1 VSRPPTPPS
10 PTGSEPGSPAD
21 KPSGVGKALA
31 WTVVGLAALRKRKD
45 RTAVRRAHVDPFRH
59 RPARPGSALSNGQGP
74 ADRAGTGV
82 DGAQDDNAHDGKAQ
96 DDMAQNGTAQSQNG
110 PGQNGTAQNGTA
122 GNGKTEGDGPTRH
135 GEQAELP
142 TQIPAK
148 GWLQITKRAFKES
161 SKDNVGILAGG
172 IAYAAFLA
180 LFPALIAGISLF
192 GIVADP
198 ETIARQTNGLLVAL
212 PESAQPLLRDQI
224 TSLAATSGGA
234 LGFGF
239 VLSILLAIWS
249 ASGGTTSLIS
259 AVNIAYDEEE
269 SRNFLKLRGTALLLT
284 LGAIVFMLLT
294 LGLVAVVPAVLNALE
309 LGTLIN
315 VGVEIVRWTLLVVLI
330 VVALGVVYR
339 VAPDRD
345 APQFKWT
352 SVGASVA
359 AVLFVLASFAFSFYV
374 NNFGSYNKT
383 YGALAGV
390 IVLLL
395 WLYLTA
401 YIVLLGAEI
410 NAEAEKQTEKDTTKG
425 PAAPMGER
433 GAAAADSVADPPEP
447 VKK

>member
-1 VSRPPTPPS
+1 M
-10 PTGSEPGSPAD
+10 PGA
-21 KPSGVGKALA
+21 KVLA
-31 WTVVGLAALRKRKD
+31 WAVVGLAALRKRKD
-45 RTAVRRAHVDPFRH
+45 RSAVRRVHTDPFRP
-59 RPARPGSALSNGQGP
+59 RPPRGSGAGANGITS
-74 ADRAGTGV
+74 AAGGGT
-82 DGAQDDNAHDGKAQ
+82 DGGTDNGKGNG
-96 DDMAQNGTAQSQNG
+96 MQNGTGND
-110 PGQNGTAQNGTA
+110 TA
-122 GNGKTEGDGPTRH
+122 ERP
-135 GEQAELP
+135 GEQAALP

-148 GWLQITKRAFKES
+148 GWLQVTKRAFKES

-180 LFPALIAGISLF
+180 LFPALIAVISLF
-192 GIVADP
+192 GLVADP

-224 TSLAATSGGA
+224 TSLTATSGGA

-239 VLSILLAIWS
+239 ALSMLLALWS
-249 ASGGTTSLIS
+249 ASGGTSSLMS
-259 AVNIAYDEEE
+259 AINIAYDEEE
-269 SRNFLKLRGTALLLT
+269 SRNFLKLRGTALVLT
-284 LGAIVFMLLT
+284 FGAILFMLLT

-309 LGTLIN
+309 LGTAIN

-330 VVALGVVYR
+330 VVALGILYR
-339 VAPDRD
+339 TAPDRD

-352 SVGASVA
+352 SVGAVVA
-359 AVLFVLASFAFSFYV
+359 AVLFVVASVAFSFYV

-401 YIVLLGAEI
+401 YIILLGAEI
-410 NAEAEKQTEKDTTKG
+410 NAESEKQTKQDTTKG

-433 GAAAADSVADPPEP
+433 GAEAADTLADPPEP
-447 VKK
+447 AKKK